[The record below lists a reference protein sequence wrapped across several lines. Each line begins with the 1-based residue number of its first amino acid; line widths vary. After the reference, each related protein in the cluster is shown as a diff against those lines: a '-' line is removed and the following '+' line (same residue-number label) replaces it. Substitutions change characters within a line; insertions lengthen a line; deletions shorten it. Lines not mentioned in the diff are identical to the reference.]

1 MPVLHLDIE
10 TYSDLDLPEVGLYR
24 YASDPSTEILMLG
37 WAIDD
42 GPVELLDPIPS
53 TMPRSWPVRLIQ
65 ALRDPTTIVC
75 AFNAQFERVM
85 LRDCLKIDIP
95 IERWHCTMVHGFA
108 LGFSGGLGAQA
119 QAVGVDQQKMEE
131 GRKLIQRFSKPQ
143 PDNRKVR
150 RWTRDNDPEN
160 WALFGAYCR
169 QDVET
174 ERALQEFYDQYPLPD
189 QVWADWEL
197 DQLINDRG
205 LPVDRRLVDQALLY
219 ADETRKSLLDE
230 IYDLTGLQNPN
241 SNTQLLA
248 WLQDHGLDIDNL
260 QAATVARKLK
270 SKSTGP
276 LCRRVLELKQQLAKS
291 SVSKFDAFA
300 AATDR
305 DDRIRGTLQYLGAS
319 RTGRW
324 GGRLI
329 QPQNFPRPPKG
340 IDVANVIA
348 AILTGRPIDNPLHS
362 LSAALRGVFKAG
374 KGKTLV
380 VADLAGIE
388 GRVLPWLCGF
398 DEKLKKIEDGL
409 DMYKVA
415 AAGIYRINYEA
426 VSDEQRT
433 VGKVCIAENQ
443 LVLTDQGLVPIQY
456 VTRAMRVWD
465 GKEWVTHD
473 GVVDNGLQE
482 VIEHDGLI
490 ATRDHIV
497 WTADGQTLSFE
508 TCARQQILLLQTGAD
523 ERPIRAM
530 ENNISARTTRV
541 YDIINAGPRHRFT
554 VSNVLVSNC
563 ELALGYQGSVNALN
577 TMANAYGLPP
587 YTEQDGYPIVQA
599 WRMAN
604 KPITQFWSACQRAAR
619 LAIRNRNITYTA
631 GKLVFIADANFLM
644 MILPSGR
651 TLYYYQPMQDENSI
665 SYMGLNQYTRKWE
678 RTDTYGGKFAENATQ
693 AVSRDILVHGMRL
706 VEDYGFQIVGH
717 VHDEIITEQRPAKKR
732 SAAVLSN
739 LMSTRP
745 SWAPDLPLAAQG
757 FEADRY
763 RK

>member
-42 GPVELLDPIPS
+42 GPVELFDLAHG
-53 TMPRSWPVRLIQ
+53 WPGRLRK
-65 ALRDPTTIVC
+65 ALSSPTTIVC

-362 LSAALRGVFKAG
+362 LSAALRGVFKAN

-415 AAGIYRINYEA
+415 AAGIYRIDYEA

-433 VGKVCIAENQ
+433 VGKVA
-443 LVLTDQGLVPIQY
+443 
-456 VTRAMRVWD
+456 
-465 GKEWVTHD
+465 
-473 GVVDNGLQE
+473 
-482 VIEHDGLI
+482 
-490 ATRDHIV
+490 
-497 WTADGQTLSFE
+497 
-508 TCARQQILLLQTGAD
+508 
-523 ERPIRAM
+523 
-530 ENNISARTTRV
+530 
-541 YDIINAGPRHRFT
+541 
-554 VSNVLVSNC
+554 

-619 LAIRNRNITYTA
+619 LAIRNQNITYTA

-732 SAAVLSN
+732 SAVVLSN

>member
-42 GPVELLDPIPS
+42 GPVELFDLAHG
-53 TMPRSWPVRLIQ
+53 WPGRLRK
-65 ALRDPTTIVC
+65 ALSSPTTIVC

-388 GRVLPWLCGF
+388 GRVLPWLCSF

-433 VGKVCIAENQ
+433 VGKV
-443 LVLTDQGLVPIQY
+443 
-456 VTRAMRVWD
+456 
-465 GKEWVTHD
+465 
-473 GVVDNGLQE
+473 
-482 VIEHDGLI
+482 
-490 ATRDHIV
+490 
-497 WTADGQTLSFE
+497 
-508 TCARQQILLLQTGAD
+508 
-523 ERPIRAM
+523 
-530 ENNISARTTRV
+530 
-541 YDIINAGPRHRFT
+541 
-554 VSNVLVSNC
+554 C

>member
-1 MPVLHLDIE
+1 
-10 TYSDLDLPEVGLYR
+10 
-24 YASDPSTEILMLG
+24 
-37 WAIDD
+37 
-42 GPVELLDPIPS
+42 
-53 TMPRSWPVRLIQ
+53 
-65 ALRDPTTIVC
+65 
-75 AFNAQFERVM
+75 M

-205 LPVDRRLVDQALLY
+205 LPVDRRLVEQALLY

-362 LSAALRGVFKAG
+362 LSATLRGVFKAG

-415 AAGIYRINYEA
+415 AAGIYRIDYEA

-433 VGKVCIAENQ
+433 VGKV
-443 LVLTDQGLVPIQY
+443 
-456 VTRAMRVWD
+456 
-465 GKEWVTHD
+465 
-473 GVVDNGLQE
+473 
-482 VIEHDGLI
+482 
-490 ATRDHIV
+490 
-497 WTADGQTLSFE
+497 
-508 TCARQQILLLQTGAD
+508 
-523 ERPIRAM
+523 
-530 ENNISARTTRV
+530 
-541 YDIINAGPRHRFT
+541 
-554 VSNVLVSNC
+554 C

-599 WRMAN
+599 WRTAN

-651 TLYYYQPMQDENSI
+651 TLYYYQPTQDENSI

-732 SAAVLSN
+732 SAVVLSN

>member
-1 MPVLHLDIE
+1 
-10 TYSDLDLPEVGLYR
+10 
-24 YASDPSTEILMLG
+24 
-37 WAIDD
+37 
-42 GPVELLDPIPS
+42 
-53 TMPRSWPVRLIQ
+53 
-65 ALRDPTTIVC
+65 
-75 AFNAQFERVM
+75 M

-433 VGKVCIAENQ
+433 VGKVC
-443 LVLTDQGLVPIQY
+443 
-456 VTRAMRVWD
+456 
-465 GKEWVTHD
+465 
-473 GVVDNGLQE
+473 
-482 VIEHDGLI
+482 
-490 ATRDHIV
+490 
-497 WTADGQTLSFE
+497 
-508 TCARQQILLLQTGAD
+508 
-523 ERPIRAM
+523 
-530 ENNISARTTRV
+530 
-541 YDIINAGPRHRFT
+541 
-554 VSNVLVSNC
+554 

>member
-42 GPVELLDPIPS
+42 GPVELFDLAHG
-53 TMPRSWPVRLIQ
+53 WPGRLRK
-65 ALRDPTTIVC
+65 ALSSPTTNVC

-388 GRVLPWLCGF
+388 GRVLPWLCSF

-433 VGKVCIAENQ
+433 VGKV
-443 LVLTDQGLVPIQY
+443 
-456 VTRAMRVWD
+456 
-465 GKEWVTHD
+465 
-473 GVVDNGLQE
+473 
-482 VIEHDGLI
+482 
-490 ATRDHIV
+490 
-497 WTADGQTLSFE
+497 
-508 TCARQQILLLQTGAD
+508 
-523 ERPIRAM
+523 
-530 ENNISARTTRV
+530 
-541 YDIINAGPRHRFT
+541 
-554 VSNVLVSNC
+554 C

-604 KPITQFWSACQRAAR
+604 KPITQFWNACQRAAR

>member
-42 GPVELLDPIPS
+42 GPVELFDLAHG
-53 TMPRSWPVRLIQ
+53 WPVRLIQ

-433 VGKVCIAENQ
+433 VGKVC
-443 LVLTDQGLVPIQY
+443 
-456 VTRAMRVWD
+456 
-465 GKEWVTHD
+465 
-473 GVVDNGLQE
+473 
-482 VIEHDGLI
+482 
-490 ATRDHIV
+490 
-497 WTADGQTLSFE
+497 
-508 TCARQQILLLQTGAD
+508 
-523 ERPIRAM
+523 
-530 ENNISARTTRV
+530 
-541 YDIINAGPRHRFT
+541 
-554 VSNVLVSNC
+554 

>member
-42 GPVELLDPIPS
+42 GPVELFDLAHG
-53 TMPRSWPVRLIQ
+53 WPGRLRK
-65 ALRDPTTIVC
+65 ALSSPTTIVC

-433 VGKVCIAENQ
+433 VGKVC
-443 LVLTDQGLVPIQY
+443 
-456 VTRAMRVWD
+456 
-465 GKEWVTHD
+465 
-473 GVVDNGLQE
+473 
-482 VIEHDGLI
+482 
-490 ATRDHIV
+490 
-497 WTADGQTLSFE
+497 
-508 TCARQQILLLQTGAD
+508 
-523 ERPIRAM
+523 
-530 ENNISARTTRV
+530 
-541 YDIINAGPRHRFT
+541 
-554 VSNVLVSNC
+554 

>member
-433 VGKVCIAENQ
+433 VGKVC
-443 LVLTDQGLVPIQY
+443 
-456 VTRAMRVWD
+456 
-465 GKEWVTHD
+465 
-473 GVVDNGLQE
+473 
-482 VIEHDGLI
+482 
-490 ATRDHIV
+490 
-497 WTADGQTLSFE
+497 
-508 TCARQQILLLQTGAD
+508 
-523 ERPIRAM
+523 
-530 ENNISARTTRV
+530 
-541 YDIINAGPRHRFT
+541 
-554 VSNVLVSNC
+554 

>member
-42 GPVELLDPIPS
+42 GPVELFDLAHG
-53 TMPRSWPVRLIQ
+53 WPGRLRK
-65 ALRDPTTIVC
+65 ALSSPTTIVC

-362 LSAALRGVFKAG
+362 LSAALRGVFKAN

-415 AAGIYRINYEA
+415 AAGIYRIDYEA

-433 VGKVCIAENQ
+433 VGKVC
-443 LVLTDQGLVPIQY
+443 
-456 VTRAMRVWD
+456 
-465 GKEWVTHD
+465 
-473 GVVDNGLQE
+473 
-482 VIEHDGLI
+482 
-490 ATRDHIV
+490 
-497 WTADGQTLSFE
+497 
-508 TCARQQILLLQTGAD
+508 
-523 ERPIRAM
+523 
-530 ENNISARTTRV
+530 
-541 YDIINAGPRHRFT
+541 
-554 VSNVLVSNC
+554 
-563 ELALGYQGSVNALN
+563 ELALGYQGSINALN

-619 LAIRNRNITYTA
+619 LAIRNQNITYTA

-678 RTDTYGGKFAENATQ
+678 RTDTYGGRLVENATQ

-732 SAAVLSN
+732 SAVVLSN

>member
-1 MPVLHLDIE
+1 
-10 TYSDLDLPEVGLYR
+10 
-24 YASDPSTEILMLG
+24 MLG

-42 GPVELLDPIPS
+42 GPVELFDLAHG
-53 TMPRSWPVRLIQ
+53 WPGRLRK
-65 ALRDPTTIVC
+65 ALSSPTTIVC

-433 VGKVCIAENQ
+433 VGKVC
-443 LVLTDQGLVPIQY
+443 
-456 VTRAMRVWD
+456 
-465 GKEWVTHD
+465 
-473 GVVDNGLQE
+473 
-482 VIEHDGLI
+482 
-490 ATRDHIV
+490 
-497 WTADGQTLSFE
+497 
-508 TCARQQILLLQTGAD
+508 
-523 ERPIRAM
+523 
-530 ENNISARTTRV
+530 
-541 YDIINAGPRHRFT
+541 
-554 VSNVLVSNC
+554 